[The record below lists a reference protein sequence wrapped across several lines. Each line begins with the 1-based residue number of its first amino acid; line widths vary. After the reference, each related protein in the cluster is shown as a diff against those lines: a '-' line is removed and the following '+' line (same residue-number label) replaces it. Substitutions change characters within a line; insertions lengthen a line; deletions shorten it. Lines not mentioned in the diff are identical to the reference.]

1 MASSLELVIALIINK
16 KEKEQILGW
25 HQEFIYGFV
34 DASGSSGCY
43 RAGIDE
49 RLMAAATHHFRD
61 ENGLVQVERHA
72 DDDLDADSGKQ
83 VFMNAGPV
91 IL

>member
-1 MASSLELVIALIINK
+1 MA
-16 KEKEQILGW
+16 EKM
-25 HQEFIYGFV
+25 IYGFV
-34 DASGSSGCY
+34 NGSGSNRCY
-43 RAGIDE
+43 CAGIDE
-49 RLMAAATHHFRD
+49 RLMATAATPTHQFRE
-61 ENGLVQVERHA
+61 ENSLVQVERHA

>member
-1 MASSLELVIALIINK
+1 
-16 KEKEQILGW
+16 
-25 HQEFIYGFV
+25 
-34 DASGSSGCY
+34 
-43 RAGIDE
+43 
-49 RLMAAATHHFRD
+49 MAAATHHFRD

>member
-1 MASSLELVIALIINK
+1 MA
-16 KEKEQILGW
+16 EKM
-25 HQEFIYGFV
+25 IYGFV
-34 DASGSSGCY
+34 NGSGSNRCY
-43 RAGIDE
+43 CAGIDE
-49 RLMAAATHHFRD
+49 RLMATAAATTTHQFRE
-61 ENGLVQVERHA
+61 ENSLVQVERHA

>member
-1 MASSLELVIALIINK
+1 MEWQK
-16 KEKEQILGW
+16 KM
-25 HQEFIYGFV
+25 IYGFV
-34 DASGSSGCY
+34 NASGSNCCY
-43 RAGIDE
+43 CAGIDE
-49 RLMAAATHHFRD
+49 RLMATAAATPTHQFRE
-61 ENGLVQVERHA
+61 ENSLVQVERHA